1 MAQLQFNVNNQI
13 ITRQDEFKPVAK
25 SQNYLYA
32 HFDFLTDE
40 WTNLT
45 KTAIFKYNDT
55 NIEMLLDEND
65 DCLVPWE
72 AIENEGIIYV
82 SVFAGSLITVNQSL
96 VHIYK
101 TGYSDDLESE
111 TEPTPSVYAQ
121 LLAKLDA
128 MSKNI
133 DGGLFTDWKEG
144 E

>member
-1 MAQLQFNVNNQI
+1 MPQLLFEVTHQTINRI
-13 ITRQDEFKPVAK
+13 DTFKPVAGSK
-25 SQNYLYA
+25 NYLSA

-40 WTNLT
+40 WKDLT

-55 NIEMLLDEND
+55 NIEMILDEND

-72 AIENEGIIYV
+72 SIKNAGIIYV
-82 SVFAGSLITVNQSL
+82 SVFAGSLITVNQS
-96 VHIYK
+96 VAHIYES
-101 TGYSDDLESE
+101 GYTDDLESE

-121 LLAKLDA
+121 LLAKLDELQHH
-128 MSKNI
+128 I